1 MTQDHQPSQAQRI
14 FEQPPDAISLY
25 SDMAQVLRTPNEIV
39 FQFYETIPGPPGA
52 DATIT
57 LVRTRLRATI
67 TVSIPHAANIGEI
80 LRTRTQEPTADQP
93 GAPQ

>member
-1 MTQDHQPSQAQRI
+1 MTQDQQPSEAQRI

-25 SDMAQVLRTPNEIV
+25 SDIAQVLRTPNEIV

-52 DATIT
+52 DGKIT

>member
-1 MTQDHQPSQAQRI
+1 MTQEQQPAQIERV

-25 SDMAQVLRTPNEIV
+25 SDLAQVIRSAHEIV
-39 FQFYETIPGPPGA
+39 FQFYESIPGPPGP
-52 DATIT
+52 DGTMT

-67 TVSIPHAANIGEI
+67 TVSIPHAANIGDI
-80 LRTRTQEPTADQP
+80 LRTRTEQPTPDQP